1 MGPIQDVIPGFCADD
16 CADERTLAFRKFM
29 YQNGFEEARH
39 FLAQD
44 MIALQNEPE
53 KFLHYS
59 AEALAYVEHTAWRI
73 LLDATAKTGRMTGFF
88 RPPLDQGHIGN
99 HRTQN

>member
-16 CADERTLAFRKFM
+16 CVDERTLAFRKFM

-53 KFLHYS
+53 NSLHYS
-59 AEALAYVEHTAWRI
+59 AEALAYVEHTACRI
-73 LLDATAKTGRMTGFF
+73 LLDATAQNRADDGILPASLGPGT
-88 RPPLDQGHIGN
+88 
-99 HRTQN
+99 HRKS